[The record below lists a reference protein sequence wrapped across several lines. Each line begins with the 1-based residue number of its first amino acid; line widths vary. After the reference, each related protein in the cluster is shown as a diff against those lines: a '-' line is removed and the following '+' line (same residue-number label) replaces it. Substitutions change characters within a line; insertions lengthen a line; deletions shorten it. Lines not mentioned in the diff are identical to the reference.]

1 MNHQI
6 ISRKPGF
13 AQGLFLILPIVLGVV
28 GVSVFTATVNLM
40 QQHFSYVPNGAYWVN
55 LLQTMPGFW
64 IVAFSPIAG
73 WLADRLGRR
82 NILMLSMVV
91 YALVGMAPFWLEN
104 IWTILLTRCFVG
116 MCESVVLTVTTT
128 MLCDYF
134 HGRTRERWLASQ
146 TGVASLSALLIIP
159 LGGALGARYGWQG
172 PFLVYFI
179 SLVLV
184 VFVAIYTWEPE
195 HVAPTTDE
203 IAMVNADAIYQ
214 SIPWARMSGII
225 LITLVGSI
233 FFYSTIT
240 QNANALVQLGVK
252 DPARIGAYATW
263 ASLGVPVG
271 TVLFWFLGRLHIN
284 LLLCIDFLI
293 IGIGF
298 TLMSTASTPAGYV
311 MAADLQQVG
320 CGLVLP
326 TLLVW
331 ATRGLAYHVRG
342 RGNGLWQGAFGLGL
356 FASGIVLQYM
366 GSLYGG
372 SILAAFG
379 VLGRFGLAAAGI
391 ALVAWIVLRRS
402 RRA

>member
-134 HGRTRERWLASQ
+134 HGRARERWLASQ